1 MLFFRI
7 HVNVADISG
16 ERSNNSYTL
25 VEVFKYEQMDIV
37 NDSSVL
43 GLLINPT
50 GVFFGKLI
58 PKI

>member
-7 HVNVADISG
+7 HVNVADITG

-25 VEVFKYEQMDIV
+25 VEVFKYEHMEIV

-43 GLLINPT
+43 RLWINPT
-50 GVFFGKLI
+50 GVFFVKLI
-58 PKI
+58 PKV